1 MGKTRGEQGYR
12 FNGGKMS
19 NKVKDRLRKLQLE
32 MTHEERVEL
41 DKALE
46 NLYLKRGGILITLG
60 KVKNGKEII
69 TEQEKACDIIID
81 DISDGHLIE
90 LVGRIK
96 RKKKK
101 QVLVEAGA

>member
-1 MGKTRGEQGYR
+1 
-12 FNGGKMS
+12 MS
-19 NKVKDRLRKLQLE
+19 NKVKERLRKLQLE

-41 DKALE
+41 DNALE
-46 NLYLKRGGILITLG
+46 RLYMKMGGILIST
-60 KVKNGKEII
+60 
-69 TEQEKACDIIID
+69 EKACDIIID